1 MQSPP
6 KPCAFESDLAL
17 LLSAFVAE
25 KQRLGF
31 KYNSIEAYLKSFDTF
46 LLEKDCK
53 NSLSKELMLEW
64 IAPKAHQSA
73 TTIEHR
79 IHIMQRLADFLNR
92 NGFPAYRIS
101 SELIPR
107 KTHDF
112 IPYIFTYDE
121 ITRILAVVDGF
132 TFNKC
137 SPKRHIVYPLL
148 FRVLCFCGLRI
159 SEALNLTV
167 GDVHFEDGFFLLR
180 NTKTSLDRIIPLDDN
195 LRARFVAYREQMGF
209 FRKDEYFFPSPNG
222 SRYSLATMDT
232 TFRDILFSA
241 GIPYRGRGKGPRLHD
256 LRHTFCVH
264 SLQELTAHGEDP
276 YAVLPLLMT
285 YMGHRSVQATS
296 QYIHL
301 SAESFPAILKQS
313 EALFGN
319 LIPLEDISNETS
331 I

>member
-1 MQSPP
+1 MQSQP
-6 KPCAFESDLAL
+6 KPCVFESDLAP
-17 LLSAFVAE
+17 LLSGFVAE
-25 KQRLGF
+25 KQRMGF
-31 KYNSIEAYLKSFDTF
+31 KYSSIEVYLKSFDAF
-46 LLEKDCK
+46 LLGKDCK

-64 IAPKAHQSA
+64 IAPKAHQKS
-73 TTIEHR
+73 TTIKHR
-79 IHIMQRLADFLNR
+79 IYIMQGLADFLNR
-92 NGFPAYRIS
+92 NGFSAYRIP

-112 IPYIFTYDE
+112 APYIFTYDE
-121 ITRILAVVDGF
+121 IERILAVVDGF
-132 TFNKC
+132 AFNKC

-167 GDVHFEDGFFLLR
+167 GDVNFDEGFFLLR
-180 NTKTSLDRIIPLDDN
+180 NTKTNLDRIIPLDNN
-195 LRARFVAYREQMGF
+195 LKARFSSYREQMGF
-209 FRKDEYFFPSPNG
+209 LMKDEYFFPAPDG
-222 SRYSLATMDT
+222 SRYSVATMDT
-232 TFRDILFSA
+232 TFREILSKA

-264 SLQELTAHGEDP
+264 SLQKLTAHGENP

-285 YMGHRSVQATS
+285 YMGHRSIQATS

-301 SAESFPAILKQS
+301 SAESFPAILKRS

>member
-1 MQSPP
+1 M
-6 KPCAFESDLAL
+6 
-17 LLSAFVAE
+17 
-25 KQRLGF
+25 
-31 KYNSIEAYLKSFDTF
+31 
-46 LLEKDCK
+46 
-53 NSLSKELMLEW
+53 
-64 IAPKAHQSA
+64 
-73 TTIEHR
+73 
-79 IHIMQRLADFLNR
+79 
-92 NGFPAYRIS
+92 
-101 SELIPR
+101 
-107 KTHDF
+107 
-112 IPYIFTYDE
+112 
-121 ITRILAVVDGF
+121 
-132 TFNKC
+132 
-137 SPKRHIVYPLL
+137 
-148 FRVLCFCGLRI
+148 
-159 SEALNLTV
+159 

-180 NTKTSLDRIIPLDDN
+180 NTKTSLDRIIPLDDK

-264 SLQELTAHGEDP
+264 SLQKLTAHGEDP